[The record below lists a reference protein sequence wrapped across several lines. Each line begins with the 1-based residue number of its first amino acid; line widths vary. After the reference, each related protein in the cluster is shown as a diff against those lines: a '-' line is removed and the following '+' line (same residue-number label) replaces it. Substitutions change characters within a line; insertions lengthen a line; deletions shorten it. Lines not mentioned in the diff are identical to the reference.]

1 MGIYPVIEK
10 IMVKFLTTSMSG
22 FGLLVASIAAG
33 PAAAQQDNHP
43 HEDIQRVAERF
54 AMAQIDTTG
63 LTDVRAT
70 ANAMDSRLTLKRC
83 EQALETFATSS
94 IPNASR
100 LTVGVRCNGQKPWT
114 LYVPV
119 SVEAMAEA
127 LYTARPVLRGEA
139 LVTNSIEVRQ
149 VPLQDLPLNAIRSM
163 DELAGLEASRA
174 LSAGTA
180 LSLNTLKARQLI
192 KQGQQVVIRASGRG
206 IQVKMAGTALKNG
219 ASGELIPVRNSNS
232 GRIVRAAVI
241 DDSTVQ
247 VNM

>member
-1 MGIYPVIEK
+1 MGIYTVSEK
-10 IMVKFLTTSMSG
+10 IMVKFLTITMSG
-22 FGLLVASIAAG
+22 FGLLVAIVAAS
-33 PAAAQQDNHP
+33 PATAQQDNHP
-43 HEDIQRVAERF
+43 HADIQRAAEQF
-54 AMAQIDTTG
+54 AMTQIDSTG
-63 LTDVRAT
+63 LTDVQAA
-70 ANAMDSRLTLKRC
+70 ANAMDSRLTLQRC
-83 EQALETFATSS
+83 EQPLETFATSS

-119 SVEAMAEA
+119 SVAAMAEV
-127 LYTARPVLRGEA
+127 LFTARPVLRGEA
-139 LVTNSIEVRQ
+139 LVTNSIEIRK

-163 DELAGLEASRA
+163 SELAGLEASRA
-174 LSAGTA
+174 LPAGTA

-192 KQGQQVVIRASGRG
+192 KQGQQVVIWASGRG

-219 ASGELIPVRNSNS
+219 SAGELIPVRNSNS
-232 GRIVRAAVI
+232 GRIVQAAVV